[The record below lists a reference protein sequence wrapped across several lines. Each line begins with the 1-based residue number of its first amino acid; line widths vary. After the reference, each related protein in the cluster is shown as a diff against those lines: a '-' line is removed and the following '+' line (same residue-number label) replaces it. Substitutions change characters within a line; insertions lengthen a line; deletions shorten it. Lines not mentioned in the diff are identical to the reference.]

1 MNCFPIKS
9 CGPVKRQSF
18 DCHILGFEYEG
29 LYDRCFVIAQ
39 NNKQVTARAHPKMV
53 LIQVQVIDN
62 ELTLSAPGMPNFL
75 LDLNALRNRP
85 IDVKV
90 QLWNSKVKG
99 IDAGDEIA
107 DWLSQYIVEKPGVFR
122 LIFYPHLYPIKPKL
136 PDDYKY
142 KAFKNVDVGTFHD
155 ETSYMLMNQASM
167 DELNLH
173 LDHVVKPLQFRPSIV
188 INGPTAYEEDHFKW
202 IRIGDS
208 VVFRGLRP
216 CNRLFKLNTRVS

>member
-1 MNCFPIKS
+1 
-9 CGPVKRQSF
+9 
-18 DCHILGFEYEG
+18 
-29 LYDRCFVIAQ
+29 
-39 NNKQVTARAHPKMV
+39 MV

-188 INGPTAYEEDHFKW
+188 ISGPTAYEEDHFKW